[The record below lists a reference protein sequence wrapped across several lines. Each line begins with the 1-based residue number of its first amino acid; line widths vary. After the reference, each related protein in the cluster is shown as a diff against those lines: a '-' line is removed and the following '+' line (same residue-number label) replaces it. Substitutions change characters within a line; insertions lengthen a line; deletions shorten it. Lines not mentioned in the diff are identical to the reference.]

1 MAVSTFDTLNAMRGL
16 EAAGIDPK
24 QAEAITNAVRDAV
37 MEGTATKGDI
47 LRVDNDVN
55 TGFASL
61 NGKIDALATETRA
74 EIERLNDKVDG
85 LATKA
90 AVDALATE
98 TRAEIK
104 RLNGEIERLNDK
116 VDGLATKAMVDAL
129 ATETKADSKRLDGK
143 IDALAKDT
151 KADIARLET
160 RMLMAMIVVAG
171 IIVAAVKYL

>member
-24 QAEAITNAVRDAV
+24 QAEANAVRDAV

-55 TGFASL
+55 TGFAS
-61 NGKIDALATETRA
+61 
-74 EIERLNDKVDG
+74 
-85 LATKA
+85 
-90 AVDALATE
+90 
-98 TRAEIK
+98 
-104 RLNGEIERLNDK
+104 
-116 VDGLATKAMVDAL
+116 
-129 ATETKADSKRLDGK
+129 LDGK